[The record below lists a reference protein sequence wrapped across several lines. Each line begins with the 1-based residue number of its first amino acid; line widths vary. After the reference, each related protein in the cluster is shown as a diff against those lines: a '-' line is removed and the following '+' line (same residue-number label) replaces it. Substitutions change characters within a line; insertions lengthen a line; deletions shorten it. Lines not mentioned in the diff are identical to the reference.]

1 LLESGHSPLIYGAL
15 AVLAGLLAIAGWTDV
30 KQRRIPNWVSAA
42 ALVLGLATVG
52 FASGWGALGWAGLH
66 VAAALVVGIALTAAG
81 VLGAGDAKL
90 YAALAAWLPIQLGLW
105 LLVAVAI
112 AGLALLMVFAMTRRG
127 RIKRKSDVES
137 DFDKLPYGVA
147 IAVGGLV
154 AVMMA

>member
-1 LLESGHSPLIYGAL
+1 MLEPGHSPLIYGAL
-15 AVLAGLLAIAGWTDV
+15 AVLAALLAIAGWTDI

-42 ALVLGLATVG
+42 VLVLGLATVG
-52 FASGWGALGWAGLH
+52 FASGWGALGWAALH
-66 VAAALVVGIALTAAG
+66 VAVALIVGIALTAMG

-112 AGLALLMVFAMTRRG
+112 AGLALLMIFAMTRRG
-127 RIKRKSDVES
+127 RIKRRADVKS